1 MEIVII
7 LVVRWKRATVSLVRV
22 MDPAWWIGGGEEGVP
37 AEQAGDDE
45 RHLRQQQSLLGEQQ
59 QKAEHEGDQGGQ
71 VELKT

>member
-1 MEIVII
+1 M
-7 LVVRWKRATVSLVRV
+7 SLVRV
-22 MDPAWWIGGGEEGVP
+22 MDAAWIGGGEEGIP
-37 AEQAGDDE
+37 AEQADDHQ